1 MDFDNLDFD
10 NGPPPQLRLITQN
23 THLELH
29 EAKAEVREVNEL
41 ANRRGALRVNQDR
54 VNVLLNSN
62 TLAEFENLLGM
73 RATQRNIRDFLRED
87 MFEGRRSRSPKS
99 KKMCMKRH
107 MKWISKKAG
116 RKGRCVKKSHRRSR
130 K

>member
-10 NGPPPQLRLITQN
+10 NDGPPPQLRLITQN
-23 THLELH
+23 THLNLN
-29 EAKAEVREVNEL
+29 EAKAEVREVNMHSAL
-41 ANRRGALRVNQDR
+41 IVNRDR
-54 VNVLLNSN
+54 VNDLLNSN

-73 RATQRNIRDFLRED
+73 RATQRNIRDTLRED